1 MNLAIVHLL
10 GAAAFWAGALLLL
23 AAIASAV
30 KWRAG
35 ETEARRRSGRK
46 GALGMGLAAG
56 ILLVAGA
63 SLPKTVLP
71 AALGDLLLPLAVPV
85 MPLPAWF
92 GAFAVLLALLRV
104 GEAITALTGR
114 ERQGRI
120 VEAAIFLSGAGLMFW
135 AGILTGLPFNV
146 VSGALPLSWG
156 ALAGLAALLTVAFFT
171 AIGLE
176 RSAKGKGR
184 AGIAFAHFG
193 LVAGSLIFSIPFA
206 WLVLTSLKEER
217 DMSNVDGMVW
227 LPRVERQHAW
237 DDPDR
242 PFRLARYRGREVRAT
257 VIGLGR
263 EPDTLQLQVE
273 RPFILSGRVF
283 EAPRSEAKPI
293 LRSVPVVEGV
303 WEGRPVVGF
312 VAKELDGGGRRVEI
326 LEPGDLKGRR
336 VDFAA
341 EEVEPVMD
349 SGARWANYT
358 EVFEWLPE
366 EVNYGLTFLWN
377 TLVIVVLSVVG
388 TLASCS
394 IVAYAFSRLRF
405 PGRDALFKLM
415 LATMMLPGA
424 VTLLPTFLIFR
435 QLGMVDT
442 LQPIWL
448 PTFFAGAFNVFLLR
462 QFFRTIPMELEDA
475 AKIDGCSYLRSFWQ
489 VMLPQVK
496 PALAA
501 IAIWTFM
508 GSWNNFMGPLIYI
521 SSPENVPVAYALQ
534 LFQGERGG
542 SFGIMMAASAM
553 ATIPVVLLFFFAQ
566 KYFIEGVQL
575 SGLGGR

>member
-1 MNLAIVHLL
+1 MSLALVHLL
-10 GAAAFWAGALLLL
+10 GAAAFWAGAALLA

-35 ETEARRRSGRK
+35 EAEAHRRSGRS

-56 ILLVAGA
+56 LLLVAGA
-63 SLPKTVLP
+63 SLPKR
-71 AALGDLLLPLAVPV
+71 LLPSAVGDIHFPLAAPV

-92 GAFAVLLALLRV
+92 GAFALLLALLRI
-104 GEAITALTGR
+104 GESFTALTIR
-114 ERQGRI
+114 ERWSRI
-120 VEAAIFLSGAGLMFW
+120 VEASFLLGGSAVLVCAGFW
-135 AGILTGLPFNV
+135 TGRPFEV
-146 VSGALPLSWG
+146 VSGTLPLSWG
-156 ALAGLAALLTVAFFT
+156 ALAGLGALLAVGFF
-171 AIGLE
+171 AAVGLE
-176 RSAKGKGR
+176 RSAKGRGR
-184 AGIAFAHFG
+184 AGIALAHFG
-193 LVAGSLIFSIPFA
+193 LIGGSLIFSIPFA

-242 PFRLARYRGREVRAT
+242 PFRLARLRGREVRAT

-263 EPDTLQLQVE
+263 QPDTLLLQVE
-273 RPFILSGRVF
+273 RPFILAGRIF
-283 EAPRSEAKPI
+283 EAPRAETRPI
-293 LRSVPVVEGV
+293 LRNVPVLKGEWNGQS
-303 WEGRPVVGF
+303 VVGF
-312 VAKELDGGGRRVEI
+312 AAKELDGGGRRVEI
-326 LEPGDLKGRR
+326 LEPASLKGRR
-336 VDFAA
+336 VDFAP

-349 SGARWANYT
+349 SGARWANYS

-366 EVNYGLTFLWN
+366 EVHYGLTFLWN
-377 TLVIVVLSVVG
+377 TIVIVILSVAG
-388 TLASCS
+388 SLASCS

-521 SSPENVPVAYALQ
+521 SSPENVPIAYALQ
-534 LFQGERGG
+534 LFQGEKGG

-553 ATIPVVLLFFFAQ
+553 ATIPVVLLFFVAQ
-566 KYFIEGVQL
+566 KWFIEGVQL